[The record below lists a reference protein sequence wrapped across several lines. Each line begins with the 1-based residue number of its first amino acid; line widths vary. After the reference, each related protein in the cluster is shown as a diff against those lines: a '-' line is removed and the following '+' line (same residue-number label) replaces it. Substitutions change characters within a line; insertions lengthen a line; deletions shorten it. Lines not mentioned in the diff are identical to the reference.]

1 MQNPCQM
8 SSAMLIQRPFNR
20 RRQHVLLSGFGLL
33 CTLLATRVCAHTRRC
48 ACPSDE
54 ASDADIAAFLQLS
67 HGADPASML
76 QALRA
81 HGWHWAAVRE
91 LSMEELMVYVE

>member
-1 MQNPCQM
+1 MR
-8 SSAMLIQRPFNR
+8 AFTHNR
-20 RRQHVLLSGFGLL
+20 RRQPVLLSGFGVL
-33 CTLLATRVCAHTRRC
+33 CTVLATRAHTH
-48 ACPSDE
+48 CPKHTCPANE

-76 QALRA
+76 QALRG